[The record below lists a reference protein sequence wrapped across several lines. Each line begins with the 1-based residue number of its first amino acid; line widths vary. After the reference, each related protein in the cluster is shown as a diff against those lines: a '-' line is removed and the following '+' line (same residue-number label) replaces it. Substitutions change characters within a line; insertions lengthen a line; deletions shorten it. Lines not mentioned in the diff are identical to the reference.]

1 MENIK
6 LENSNLKV
14 IKTLE
19 SDEEEYFYTI
29 DAANDN
35 EVVILWLNQ
44 ETKKYEKVDEREYA
58 ILMNKF
64 ALIK

>member
-1 MENIK
+1 MENINLNGSDYKVVKSLK
-6 LENSNLKV
+6 LEEEIYYYTLD
-14 IKTLE
+14 IK
-19 SDEEEYFYTI
+19 
-29 DAANDN
+29 NDN
-35 EVVILWLNQ
+35 EVVIFYQDL